1 MENKVNKFVLLSV
14 TVMRRTIFIYGF
26 VLALAVFLLKTL
38 EYRFLFRQL
47 SAEIYIGIIGVLF
60 TILGIWMGQKIT
72 RKKKVFVTPQ
82 AGEFKLNE
90 KILTETGIS
99 KREHEVLE
107 LMAKGLTN
115 QEIADKLFVSL
126 NTVKTHT
133 ANLFVKLDAKR
144 RTQAIQRANELQLI
158 P

>member
-1 MENKVNKFVLLSV
+1 
-14 TVMRRTIFIYGF
+14 
-26 VLALAVFLLKTL
+26 
-38 EYRFLFRQL
+38 
-47 SAEIYIGIIGVLF
+47 
-60 TILGIWMGQKIT
+60 
-72 RKKKVFVTPQ
+72 VFVTPQ

-133 ANLFVKLDAKR
+133 ANLFIKLDAKR
-144 RTQAIQRANELQLI
+144 RTQAIQRAKELQLI

>member
-1 MENKVNKFVLLSV
+1 M
-14 TVMRRTIFIYGF
+14 
-26 VLALAVFLLKTL
+26 
-38 EYRFLFRQL
+38 
-47 SAEIYIGIIGVLF
+47 
-60 TILGIWMGQKIT
+60 
-72 RKKKVFVTPQ
+72 
-82 AGEFKLNE
+82 NE

-144 RTQAIQRANELQLI
+144 RTQAIQRAKELQLI